1 MRIAICNALYP
12 TPEDPLIFGGA
23 EVFVREL
30 AENLVRRGNSVVVL
44 RASLTGIR
52 KTETV
57 NGVTVEFIPVRNL
70 YVPFQEKKNILV
82 QLAWHAID
90 DNLRADSATRD
101 VLAAFKPDIFHSNTL
116 NGLSTDVWRTA
127 KELGIPI
134 VHTLHDYYLFCPR
147 CSCFRH
153 GQACS
158 HTCHSCHLL
167 TPNRRRR
174 TDLVDRVTS
183 VSQRTLQL
191 HFDKGI
197 FTKTRHSVIRNVANA
212 NISFSSQIPSEGP
225 LLVGYLGRFSEEK
238 GIKLLIDAIAQL
250 PREKIRVSLAGRA
263 TENDRNFLRSRAP
276 QADIE
281 FLGFVT
287 PADFYNKVQVVV
299 VPSIWEEPGSLV
311 LLDALAAG
319 RPVIGTKFGGS
330 PEMIEDNV
338 TGWVV
343 EPTPASL
350 KAILS
355 KLIDKPD
362 MLVSAHRCLE
372 AQRENT
378 RDFSDMVDDYTAI
391 YRSLSA

>member
-1 MRIAICNALYP
+1 M
-12 TPEDPLIFGGA
+12 
-23 EVFVREL
+23 
-30 AENLVRRGNSVVVL
+30 
-44 RASLTGIR
+44 
-52 KTETV
+52 
-57 NGVTVEFIPVRNL
+57 
-70 YVPFQEKKNILV
+70 
-82 QLAWHAID
+82 
-90 DNLRADSATRD
+90 
-101 VLAAFKPDIFHSNTL
+101 
-116 NGLSTDVWRTA
+116 
-127 KELGIPI
+127 
-134 VHTLHDYYLFCPR
+134 
-147 CSCFRH
+147 
-153 GQACS
+153 
-158 HTCHSCHLL
+158 
-167 TPNRRRR
+167 
-174 TDLVDRVTS
+174 
-183 VSQRTLQL
+183 
-191 HFDKGI
+191 
-197 FTKTRHSVIRNVANA
+197 
-212 NISFSSQIPSEGP
+212 
-225 LLVGYLGRFSEEK
+225 VGYLGRFSEEK

-263 TENDRNFLRSRAP
+263 TEKDRNFLRSRAP

-362 MLVSAHRCLE
+362 MLVSAHRSLA

-391 YRSLSA
+391 YGSLSA